1 MGRGQGALGACGER
15 GVFCLETEAHAPAF
29 LGRNGN
35 GAMEN
40 PGQAGSLGAH
50 AETNRAVCSAQGRG
64 SRAVAPALTSK
75 IYETVDESVAEP
87 AACWG
92 KARPLQPPA
101 QPYAREYHKLVDPSG
116 LLRSVEAYPRPK
128 K

>member
-1 MGRGQGALGACGER
+1 M
-15 GVFCLETEAHAPAF
+15 FCLETEAHAPAF
-29 LGRNGN
+29 QGRNGN

-75 IYETVDESVAEP
+75 IYDTVDESVAEP

-101 QPYAREYHKLVDPSG
+101 QPYAREYHKLVIPVG
-116 LLRSVEAYPRPK
+116 FYEVWKRTHARRSEQASHGSRK
-128 K
+128 QEERC

>member
-1 MGRGQGALGACGER
+1 MGRGRGALGACGER

-50 AETNRAVCSAQGRG
+50 AETNRAVWSARARG
-64 SRAVAPALTSK
+64 SQAVDPWLTSK
-75 IYETVDESVAEP
+75 IYSSVDESVAEP

>member
-1 MGRGQGALGACGER
+1 MGRGRGALGACGER
-15 GVFCLETEAHAPAF
+15 GVFCLETEEQAPTF
-29 LGRNGN
+29 LGRDGN
-35 GAMEN
+35 GAMAN

-75 IYETVDESVAEP
+75 IYDTVDESVAEP